1 MQVFI
6 FYCHILSYD
15 VIMAKRETISITIR
29 LPEDIVKWVD
39 SQVDGVSYRN
49 RTHVIE
55 KALAEFKK
63 NKR

>member
-15 VIMAKRETISITIR
+15 VIMAKRETVSITIR
-29 LPEDIVKWVD
+29 LPKDLVDWID
-39 SQVDGVSYRN
+39 SQADGVSYRN

-55 KALAEFKK
+55 KALNEFKTK
-63 NKR
+63 KK

>member
-6 FYCHILSYD
+6 FYCHIMSYD

-29 LPEDIVKWVD
+29 LPKDLIDWID
-39 SQVDGVSYRN
+39 SLADGVGFRN

-55 KALAEFKK
+55 KALNDFKNRK
-63 NKR
+63 K

>member
-29 LPEDIVKWVD
+29 LPKDLVDWID
-39 SQVDGVSYRN
+39 SQADGVSYRN

-55 KALAEFKK
+55 KALMELKK
-63 NKR
+63 GEK